1 MAGFPNSPRILKG
14 GIVLVDPETAQVL
27 RIIALQYNSDA
38 VTRTLQLQAAGG
50 EDGNRSEAMRFKGP
64 AIETFKLDAE
74 IDAADQLEF
83 PDQHRAVVEHGIQ
96 PHLAAMEALAY
107 PSSGQLANLDRQAS
121 SGILEIAPM
130 EAPLALFVWGK
141 SRVVPV
147 RLTDF
152 SITEEAFDPALN
164 PIRAKVSLG
173 LRVLS
178 VDDLG
183 FAHKGGSL
191 FMAYL
196 QTKEQLAAKA
206 PGGTLATLGIG
217 GIG

>member
-1 MAGFPNSPRILKG
+1 MAGFSNSPRILKG
-14 GIVLVDPETAQVL
+14 GIVLIDATTAQVL
-27 RIIALQYNSDA
+27 RIIALQYNSDS
-38 VTRTLQLQAAGG
+38 VSRTLQLQSAGG
-50 EDGNRSEAMRFKGP
+50 EDGNRSEALRFKGP
-64 AIETFKLDAE
+64 AIETFKLEAE

-83 PDQHRAVVEHGIQ
+83 PDQHRAVVEYGIQ

-107 PSSGQLANLDRQAS
+107 PSSNQLSNLDRQAS

-130 EAPLALFVWGK
+130 EAPLSLFVWGK
-141 SRVVPV
+141 SRIVPF
-147 RLTDF
+147 RLTEC
-152 SITEEAFDPALN
+152 SIVEEAFDPALN

-196 QTKEQLAAKA
+196 QAKEQLATKA